1 VQVLAGVPD
10 VHDLGG
16 HGELAASDAPDQGR
30 AVAEDGELADV
41 AAAAADAL
49 GLHQVR
55 RTRACS
61 LSGSGEGAAAPA
73 SGK

>member
-1 VQVLAGVPD
+1 MQVLAGVPD

-49 GLHQVR
+49 GLHQVGEHG
-55 RTRACS
+55 RAAS
-61 LSGSGEGAAAPA
+61 PAAARGAAAPA